1 MCWDPNLGG
10 PAPNHFPVDFRYHPQ
25 RNKSLLP
32 SWKAPSYSKPHP
44 HRWKNHLRIQVSLLS
59 RPTRC
64 RSSRCTTAACG
75 VDVLPA
81 GWTRIKPTTWWPRCC
96 NTPRRLKLTFFF
108 VYIIKEWP
116 QLCLGLNK
124 SPIPQGWTKL
134 LLTRAT
140 NKQIQTNAP
149 GKKGTVCFV
158 QKPWVK
164 RKLTLQN
171 RPFLFKCSK
180 TLGPLS
186 QRKRAASALPWRSWA
201 SKRKHRRGWFPSE
214 ISPFFRLMNH
224 SPQKLEK

>member
-1 MCWDPNLGG
+1 MLIQTWGV
-10 PAPNHFPVDFRYHPQ
+10 APFRWH
-25 RNKSLLP
+25 LVTL
-32 SWKAPSYSKPHP
+32 PHP
-44 HRWKNHLRIQVSLLS
+44 HRWKNHLCIQVSLLS

-96 NTPRRLKLTFFF
+96 NTPRRLKPTFYFCL
-108 VYIIKEWP
+108 YYLKEWP

-124 SPIPQGWTKL
+124 SPIPQGWTKI
-134 LLTRAT
+134 LLTWAT

-171 RPFLFKCSK
+171 RPFLFKWSK

-186 QRKRAASALPWRSWA
+186 QRKRAASAPIWSSLEDLELRKEITGGVDSL
-201 SKRKHRRGWFPSE
+201 KRFPP
-214 ISPFFRLMNH
+214 IFRADE
-224 SPQKLEK
+224 P